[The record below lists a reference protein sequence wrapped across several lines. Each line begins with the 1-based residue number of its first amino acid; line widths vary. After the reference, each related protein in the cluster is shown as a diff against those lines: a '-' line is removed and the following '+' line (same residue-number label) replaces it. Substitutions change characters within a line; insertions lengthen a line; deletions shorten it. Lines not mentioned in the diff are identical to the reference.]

1 MSIEKITS
9 KIISEASELKEKT
22 LSEARAQS
30 DAVLAEAQ
38 KKAQEM
44 VEESKK
50 RGLEEKEKIISRRK
64 SVADIDCRKVFL
76 AKKQELIGQC
86 FDKAVDEIISMDEAD
101 YTDLLTAL
109 GKNSGLT
116 AGQLIFNE
124 KERAAIG
131 QKVVDGLNAA
141 IPGGSFA
148 LSEETRKLRGGY
160 MLMCG
165 QTFIN
170 NTIEALV
177 EEARPELVAEVAKMM
192 FPA

>member
-109 GKNSGLT
+109 GKSSGLT

-160 MLMCG
+160 MLSCG

>member
-44 VEESKK
+44 IEESKK

-86 FDKAVDEIISMDEAD
+86 FDKAVDEIITMNEAD
-101 YTDLLTAL
+101 YTELLTAL

>member
-9 KIISEASELKEKT
+9 KIISEAQELRDKT
-22 LSEARAQS
+22 LSEAAAQS
-30 DAVLAEAQ
+30 DAVLAEAR
-38 KKAQEM
+38 KKADEM
-44 VEESKK
+44 VEDSRK
-50 RGLEEKEKIISRRK
+50 RGVEEKEKIISRRK

-86 FDKAVDEIISMDEAD
+86 FDRAVDDIIAMDKD
-101 YTDLLTAL
+101 RYTELLTAL
-109 GKNSGLT
+109 GTNSGMT
-116 AGQLIFNE
+116 GGQLIFNE
-124 KERAAIG
+124 NERAAIG
-131 QKVVDGLNAA
+131 QKVVDALNSR
-141 IPGGSFA
+141 IEGGSFS
-148 LSEETRKLRGGY
+148 LSEETRPLRGGY

-177 EEARPELVAEVAKMM
+177 EEARPELTAEVAKMM

>member
-50 RGLEEKEKIISRRK
+50 RGLEEKEKIMSRRK

-86 FDKAVDEIISMDEAD
+86 FDKAVDEIITMNEAD
-101 YTDLLTAL
+101 YTELLTAL
-109 GKNSGLT
+109 GKSSGLK

-160 MLMCG
+160 MLSCG

>member
-22 LSEARAQS
+22 LSEARVQS

-86 FDKAVDEIISMDEAD
+86 FDKAVDEIISMNEAD
-101 YTDLLTAL
+101 YTELLTAL
-109 GKNSGLT
+109 GKSSGMT

-124 KERAAIG
+124 SERAAIG
-131 QKVVDGLNAA
+131 QKVVDALNSKVK
-141 IPGGSFA
+141 GGNFELA
-148 LSEETRKLRGGY
+148 EETRKLRGGY

>member
-9 KIISEASELKEKT
+9 KIISEAQELRDKA
-22 LSEARAQS
+22 LSEAAAQS
-30 DAVLAEAQ
+30 DAVLAEAR
-38 KKAQEM
+38 KKAEDM
-44 VEESKK
+44 VEDSRK
-50 RGLEEKEKIISRRK
+50 RGVEEKEKIISRRK

-86 FDKAVDEIISMDEAD
+86 FDRAVDDIIAMDKD
-101 YTDLLTAL
+101 RYTELLTAL
-109 GKNSGLT
+109 GTNSGMT
-116 AGQLIFNE
+116 GGQLIFNE
-124 KERAAIG
+124 NERAAIG
-131 QKVVDGLNAA
+131 QKVVDALNSR
-141 IPGGSFA
+141 IEGGSFS
-148 LSEETRKLRGGY
+148 LSEETRPLRGGY

-177 EEARPELVAEVAKMM
+177 EEARPELTAEVAKMM

>member
-38 KKAQEM
+38 RKAQEM

-109 GKNSGLT
+109 GKSSGLT

-131 QKVVDGLNAA
+131 QKVVDALNAA
-141 IPGGSFA
+141 VTGGSFA

>member
-9 KIISEASELKEKT
+9 KIISEAQELRDKT
-22 LSEARAQS
+22 LSEAAAQS
-30 DAVLAEAQ
+30 DAVLAEAR
-38 KKAQEM
+38 KKADEM
-44 VEESKK
+44 VEDSRK
-50 RGLEEKEKIISRRK
+50 RGAEEKEKIISRRK

-86 FDKAVDEIISMDEAD
+86 FDRAVDDIIAMDKD
-101 YTDLLTAL
+101 RYTELLTAL
-109 GKNSGLT
+109 GTNSGMT
-116 AGQLIFNE
+116 GGQLIFNE
-124 KERAAIG
+124 NERAAIG
-131 QKVVDGLNAA
+131 QKVVDALNSR
-141 IPGGSFA
+141 IEGGSFR
-148 LSEETRKLRGGY
+148 LSEETRPLRGGY

-177 EEARPELVAEVAKMM
+177 EEARPELTAEVAKMM

>member
-9 KIISEASELKEKT
+9 KILSEASELKEKS
-22 LSEARAQS
+22 LSEARKES
-30 DAVLAEAQ
+30 DAVLAEAE
-38 KKAQEM
+38 KKAQEII
-44 VEESKK
+44 EDSKK

-101 YTDLLTAL
+101 YIGLLTAL
-109 GKNSGLT
+109 GTGSGMT

-131 QKVVDGLNAA
+131 QKVVDALNSAA
-141 IPGGSFA
+141 EGRNFV
-148 LSEETRKLRGGY
+148 LSEETRKVRGGY

-177 EEARPELVAEVAKMM
+177 EEARPELVAEVAKIM

>member
-22 LSEARAQS
+22 LSEARVQS

-86 FDKAVDEIISMDEAD
+86 FDKAVDEIITMNEED
-101 YTDLLTAL
+101 YTELLTAL
-109 GKNSGLT
+109 GKSSGMK

-131 QKVVDGLNAA
+131 QKVVDALNAA
-141 IPGGSFA
+141 VEGGSFA

>member
-22 LSEARAQS
+22 LSEARLQS

-86 FDKAVDEIISMDEAD
+86 FDKAVDEIISMNEAD
-101 YTDLLTAL
+101 YTELLTAL
-109 GKNSGLT
+109 GKSSGMT

-131 QKVVDGLNAA
+131 QKVVDALNAA
-141 IPGGSFA
+141 VTGGSFA

>member
-9 KIISEASELKEKT
+9 KILSEASELKEKT
-22 LSEARAQS
+22 LGEARAQS
-30 DAVLAEAQ
+30 DAVLAEAE

-44 VEESKK
+44 VEAGRK

-86 FDKAVDEIISMDEAD
+86 FEKAVDNIISMEEAE
-101 YTDLLTAL
+101 YIDLLTAL
-109 GKNSGLT
+109 GTDSGMT

-124 KERAAIG
+124 SERAAIG
-131 QKVVDGLNAA
+131 QKVVDALNSKVE
-141 IPGGSFA
+141 GGNFTLA
-148 LSEETRKLRGGY
+148 EETRKLRGGY

-177 EEARPELVAEVAKMM
+177 EEARPELTAEVAKMM

>member
-9 KIISEASELKEKT
+9 KIISEAQELRDKT
-22 LSEARAQS
+22 LSEAAAQS
-30 DAVLAEAQ
+30 DAVLAEAR
-38 KKAQEM
+38 KKAEEM
-44 VEESKK
+44 VEDSRK
-50 RGLEEKEKIISRRK
+50 RGAEEKEKIISRRK

-86 FDKAVDEIISMDEAD
+86 FDRAVDDIIAMDKD
-101 YTDLLTAL
+101 RYTELLTAL
-109 GKNSGLT
+109 GTNSGMT
-116 AGQLIFNE
+116 GGQLIFNE
-124 KERAAIG
+124 KERADIG
-131 QKVVDGLNAA
+131 QKVVDALNSR
-141 IPGGSFA
+141 IEGGSFS
-148 LSEETRKLRGGY
+148 LSDETRPLRGGY

-177 EEARPELVAEVAKMM
+177 EEARPELTAEVARMM

>member
-1 MSIEKITS
+1 MN
-9 KIISEASELKEKT
+9 
-22 LSEARAQS
+22 
-30 DAVLAEAQ
+30 
-38 KKAQEM
+38 
-44 VEESKK
+44 
-50 RGLEEKEKIISRRK
+50 
-64 SVADIDCRKVFL
+64 
-76 AKKQELIGQC
+76 
-86 FDKAVDEIISMDEAD
+86 EAD

-124 KERAAIG
+124 KERATIG
-131 QKVVDGLNAA
+131 QKVVDALNAA

-177 EEARPELVAEVAKMM
+177 EEARPELTAEVAKMM

>member
-22 LSEARAQS
+22 LSEARLQS

-86 FDKAVDEIISMDEAD
+86 FDRAVDDIIAMDKD
-101 YTDLLTAL
+101 RYTELLTAL
-109 GKNSGLT
+109 GTNSGMT
-116 AGQLIFNE
+116 GGQLIFNE
-124 KERAAIG
+124 IERAAIG
-131 QKVVDGLNAA
+131 QKVVDALNSR
-141 IPGGSFA
+141 IEGGSFS
-148 LSEETRKLRGGY
+148 LSEETRPLRGGY

-177 EEARPELVAEVAKMM
+177 EEARPELTAEVAKMM

>member
-9 KIISEASELKEKT
+9 KILSEASELKEKT
-22 LSEARAQS
+22 LGEARAQS
-30 DAVLAEAQ
+30 DAVLAEAE

-44 VEESKK
+44 VEAGRK

-86 FDKAVDEIISMDEAD
+86 FEKAVDNIISMEEAE
-101 YTDLLTAL
+101 YIDLLTAL
-109 GKNSGLT
+109 GTDSGMT

-124 KERAAIG
+124 SERAAIG
-131 QKVVDGLNAA
+131 QKVVDALNSKVE
-141 IPGGSFA
+141 GGNFELA
-148 LSEETRKLRGGY
+148 EETRKLRGGY

-177 EEARPELVAEVAKMM
+177 EEARPELTAEVAKMM

>member
-9 KIISEASELKEKT
+9 KIISEAQELRDKT
-22 LSEARAQS
+22 LSEAAAQS
-30 DAVLAEAQ
+30 DAVLAEAR
-38 KKAQEM
+38 KKAEDM
-44 VEESKK
+44 VEDSRK
-50 RGLEEKEKIISRRK
+50 RGVEEKDKIISRRK

-86 FDKAVDEIISMDEAD
+86 FDRAVDDIIAMDKD
-101 YTDLLTAL
+101 RYTELLTAL
-109 GKNSGLT
+109 ATTSGMT
-116 AGQLIFNE
+116 GGQLIFNE
-124 KERAAIG
+124 NERAAIG
-131 QKVVDGLNAA
+131 QKVVDALNSR
-141 IPGGSFA
+141 IEGGSFS
-148 LSEETRKLRGGY
+148 LSEETRPLRGGY

-177 EEARPELVAEVAKMM
+177 EEARPELTAEVAKMM

>member
-9 KIISEASELKEKT
+9 KIISEAQELRDKT
-22 LSEARAQS
+22 LSEAAAQS
-30 DAVLAEAQ
+30 DAVLAEAR
-38 KKAQEM
+38 KKAEEM
-44 VEESKK
+44 VEDSRK
-50 RGLEEKEKIISRRK
+50 RGAEEKEKIISRRK

-86 FDKAVDEIISMDEAD
+86 FDRAVDDIIAMDKD
-101 YTDLLTAL
+101 RYTELLTAL
-109 GKNSGLT
+109 GTNSGMT
-116 AGQLIFNE
+116 GGQLIFNE
-124 KERAAIG
+124 NERAAIG
-131 QKVVDGLNAA
+131 QKVVDALNSR
-141 IPGGSFA
+141 IEGGSFS
-148 LSEETRKLRGGY
+148 LSEETRPLRGGY

-177 EEARPELVAEVAKMM
+177 EEARPELTAEVAKMM

>member
-9 KIISEASELKEKT
+9 KIISEAQELRDKT
-22 LSEARAQS
+22 LSEAAAQS
-30 DAVLAEAQ
+30 DAVLAEAR
-38 KKAQEM
+38 KKAENM
-44 VEESKK
+44 VEDSRK
-50 RGLEEKEKIISRRK
+50 RGAEEKEKIISRRK

-86 FDKAVDEIISMDEAD
+86 FDRAVDDIIAMDKD
-101 YTDLLTAL
+101 RYTELLTAL
-109 GKNSGLT
+109 GTNSGMT
-116 AGQLIFNE
+116 GGQLIFNE
-124 KERAAIG
+124 IERAAIG
-131 QKVVDGLNAA
+131 QKVVDALNSR
-141 IPGGSFA
+141 IEGGSFS
-148 LSEETRKLRGGY
+148 LSEETRPLRGGY

-177 EEARPELVAEVAKMM
+177 EEARPELTAEVAKMM

>member
-9 KIISEASELKEKT
+9 KILSEASELKEKT
-22 LSEARAQS
+22 LGEARAQS
-30 DAVLAEAQ
+30 DAVLAEAE

-44 VEESKK
+44 VEAGRK

-86 FDKAVDEIISMDEAD
+86 FDRAVDDIIAMDKD
-101 YTDLLTAL
+101 RYTELLTAL
-109 GKNSGLT
+109 GTNSGMT
-116 AGQLIFNE
+116 GGQLIFNE
-124 KERAAIG
+124 KERADIG
-131 QKVVDGLNAA
+131 QKVVDALNSR
-141 IPGGSFA
+141 IEGGSFS
-148 LSEETRKLRGGY
+148 LSEETRPLRGGY

-177 EEARPELVAEVAKMM
+177 EEARPELTAEVAKMM

>member
-30 DAVLAEAQ
+30 DEVLAEAQ

-109 GKNSGLT
+109 GKSSGLT

-160 MLMCG
+160 MLSCG

>member
-22 LSEARAQS
+22 LSEARVQS

-38 KKAQEM
+38 KKAQEL

-86 FDKAVDEIISMDEAD
+86 FDRAVDDIIAMDKD
-101 YTDLLTAL
+101 RYTELLTAL
-109 GKNSGLT
+109 GTNSGMT
-116 AGQLIFNE
+116 GGQLIFNE
-124 KERAAIG
+124 NERSAIG
-131 QKVVDGLNAA
+131 QKVVDALNSR
-141 IPGGSFA
+141 IEGGSFS
-148 LSEETRKLRGGY
+148 LSEETRPLRGGY

-177 EEARPELVAEVAKMM
+177 EEARPELTAEVARMM

>member
-9 KIISEASELKEKT
+9 KIISEAQELRDKT
-22 LSEARAQS
+22 LSEAAAQS
-30 DAVLAEAQ
+30 DAVLAEAR
-38 KKAQEM
+38 KKAEEM
-44 VEESKK
+44 VEDSRK
-50 RGLEEKEKIISRRK
+50 RGAEEKEKIISRRK

-86 FDKAVDEIISMDEAD
+86 FDRAVDDIIAMDKD
-101 YTDLLTAL
+101 RYTELLTAL
-109 GKNSGLT
+109 GTNSGMT
-116 AGQLIFNE
+116 GGQLIFNE
-124 KERAAIG
+124 NERSAIG
-131 QKVVDGLNAA
+131 QKVVDALNSR
-141 IPGGSFA
+141 IEGGSFS
-148 LSEETRKLRGGY
+148 LSEETRPLRGGY

-177 EEARPELVAEVAKMM
+177 EEARPELTAEVAKMM

>member
-9 KIISEASELKEKT
+9 KIISEAQELRDKT
-22 LSEARAQS
+22 LSEAAAQS
-30 DAVLAEAQ
+30 DAVLAEAR
-38 KKAQEM
+38 KKAEDM
-44 VEESKK
+44 VEDSRK
-50 RGLEEKEKIISRRK
+50 RGVEEKEKIISRRK

-86 FDKAVDEIISMDEAD
+86 FDRAVDDIIAMDKD
-101 YTDLLTAL
+101 RYTELLTAL
-109 GKNSGLT
+109 GTNSGMT
-116 AGQLIFNE
+116 GGQLIFN
-124 KERAAIG
+124 KNERAAIG
-131 QKVVDGLNAA
+131 QKVVDALNSR
-141 IPGGSFA
+141 IEGGSFS
-148 LSEETRKLRGGY
+148 LSEETRPLRGGY

-177 EEARPELVAEVAKMM
+177 EEARPELTAEVAKMM

>member
-9 KIISEASELKEKT
+9 KIISEAQELRDKT
-22 LSEARAQS
+22 LSEAAAQS
-30 DAVLAEAQ
+30 DAVLAEAR
-38 KKAQEM
+38 KKAEDM
-44 VEESKK
+44 VEDSRK
-50 RGLEEKEKIISRRK
+50 RGAEEKEKIISRRK

-86 FDKAVDEIISMDEAD
+86 FDRAVDDIIAMDKD
-101 YTDLLTAL
+101 RYTELLTAL
-109 GKNSGLT
+109 GTNSGMT
-116 AGQLIFNE
+116 GGQLIFNE
-124 KERAAIG
+124 NERAAIG
-131 QKVVDGLNAA
+131 QKVVDALNSR
-141 IPGGSFA
+141 IEGGSFR
-148 LSEETRKLRGGY
+148 LSEETRPLRGGY

-177 EEARPELVAEVAKMM
+177 EEARPELTAEVAKMM

>member
-22 LSEARAQS
+22 LSEARVQS

-86 FDKAVDEIISMDEAD
+86 FDKAVDEIITMNEAD
-101 YTDLLTAL
+101 YTELLTAL

-131 QKVVDGLNAA
+131 QKVVDVLNAA

>member
-9 KIISEASELKEKT
+9 KILSEAQELRDKT
-22 LSEARAQS
+22 LSEAAAQS
-30 DAVLAEAQ
+30 DAVLAEAR
-38 KKAQEM
+38 KKAEDM
-44 VEESKK
+44 VEAGRK

-86 FDKAVDEIISMDEAD
+86 FEKAVDNIISMEEAE
-101 YTDLLTAL
+101 YIDLLTAL
-109 GKNSGLT
+109 GTDSGMT

-124 KERAAIG
+124 SERAAIG
-131 QKVVDGLNAA
+131 QKVVDALNSKVK
-141 IPGGSFA
+141 GGNFTLA
-148 LSEETRKLRGGY
+148 EETRKLRGGY

-177 EEARPELVAEVAKMM
+177 EEARPELTAEVAKMM

>member
-9 KIISEASELKEKT
+9 KIISAAQELRDKT
-22 LSEARAQS
+22 LSEAAAQS
-30 DAVLAEAQ
+30 DAVLAEAR
-38 KKAQEM
+38 KKAEDM
-44 VEESKK
+44 VEDSRK
-50 RGLEEKEKIISRRK
+50 RGVEEKEKIISRRK

-86 FDKAVDEIISMDEAD
+86 FDRAVDDIIAMDKD
-101 YTDLLTAL
+101 RYTELLTAL
-109 GKNSGLT
+109 GTNSGMT
-116 AGQLIFNE
+116 GGQLIFNE
-124 KERAAIG
+124 NERAAIG
-131 QKVVDGLNAA
+131 QKVVDALNSR
-141 IPGGSFA
+141 IEGGSFS
-148 LSEETRKLRGGY
+148 LSEETRPLRGGY

-177 EEARPELVAEVAKMM
+177 EEARPELTAEVAKMM

>member
-22 LSEARAQS
+22 LSEARLQS

-86 FDKAVDEIISMDEAD
+86 FDKAVDEIITMNEAD
-101 YTDLLTAL
+101 YTELLTAL

-131 QKVVDGLNAA
+131 QKVVDVLNAA

>member
-1 MSIEKITS
+1 MLFRS
-9 KIISEASELKEKT
+9 
-22 LSEARAQS
+22 
-30 DAVLAEAQ
+30 
-38 KKAQEM
+38 
-44 VEESKK
+44 
-50 RGLEEKEKIISRRK
+50 
-64 SVADIDCRKVFL
+64 
-76 AKKQELIGQC
+76 
-86 FDKAVDEIISMDEAD
+86 
-101 YTDLLTAL
+101 
-109 GKNSGLT
+109 
-116 AGQLIFNE
+116 
-124 KERAAIG
+124 
-131 QKVVDGLNAA
+131 

>member
-22 LSEARAQS
+22 LSEARVQS

-86 FDKAVDEIISMDEAD
+86 FDKAVDEIITMNEAD

-109 GKNSGLT
+109 GKSSGLT

>member
-38 KKAQEM
+38 RKAQEM

-86 FDKAVDEIISMDEAD
+86 FDKAVDEIITMNEAD

-109 GKNSGLT
+109 GKSSGLT

>member
-9 KIISEASELKEKT
+9 KIISEAQELRDNT
-22 LSEARAQS
+22 LSEAAAQS
-30 DAVLAEAQ
+30 DAVLAEAR
-38 KKAQEM
+38 KKAEDM
-44 VEESKK
+44 VEDSRK
-50 RGLEEKEKIISRRK
+50 RGVEEKEKIISRRK

-86 FDKAVDEIISMDEAD
+86 FDRAVDDIIAMDKD
-101 YTDLLTAL
+101 RYTELLTAL
-109 GKNSGLT
+109 GTNSGMT
-116 AGQLIFNE
+116 GGQLIFNE
-124 KERAAIG
+124 NERAAIG
-131 QKVVDGLNAA
+131 QKVVDALNSR
-141 IPGGSFA
+141 IEGGSFS
-148 LSEETRKLRGGY
+148 LSEETRPLRGGY

-177 EEARPELVAEVAKMM
+177 EEARPELTAEVAKMM

>member
-9 KIISEASELKEKT
+9 KILSEASELKEKT
-22 LSEARAQS
+22 LSEARKES
-30 DAVLAEAQ
+30 DAVLAEAE

-44 VEESKK
+44 IEDSKK
-50 RGLEEKEKIISRRK
+50 RGMEEKEKIISRRK

-76 AKKQELIGQC
+76 AKKQEIIGQC

-101 YTDLLTAL
+101 YIGLLTAL
-109 GKNSGLT
+109 GTGSGMT

-131 QKVVDGLNAA
+131 QKALNGAA
-141 IPGGSFA
+141 EGRSFV

-177 EEARPELVAEVAKMM
+177 EEARPELVAEVAKIM

>member
-9 KIISEASELKEKT
+9 KILSEASELKEKT
-22 LSEARAQS
+22 LGEARAQS
-30 DAVLAEAQ
+30 DAGLAEAE

-44 VEESKK
+44 VEAGRK

-86 FDKAVDEIISMDEAD
+86 FEKAVDNIISMEEAE
-101 YTDLLTAL
+101 YIDLLTAL
-109 GKNSGLT
+109 GTDSGMT

-124 KERAAIG
+124 SERAAIG
-131 QKVVDGLNAA
+131 QKVVDALNSKVE
-141 IPGGSFA
+141 GGNFELA
-148 LSEETRKLRGGY
+148 EETRKLRGGY

-177 EEARPELVAEVAKMM
+177 EEARPELTAEVAKMM